1 MEDVPTIWDFL
12 AYQSGQTSP
21 STGDWR
27 DSDWRYDTGF
37 SMSDYGDISL
47 EDKEG
52 KIGGY
57 LQNLLLESG
66 KFGDSDD
73 IESIFKTFEEGYDD
87 PMFWKGKGFEGFN
100 IEDIYRSKDFQNMSK
115 DDMENW
121 FFENMFGADYT
132 LGLAD
137 QDIMQAQ
144 YDKFWEESE
153 GKDTLFD
160 FLEGMQEGFGSMKTF
175 GEYGGVDKIRDIEKS
190 TQSDISSAY
199 SKYIPREIKS
209 RYGSLQ
215 GKGGESGGEI
225 AEHQYLSEL
234 ASLDRRKGRGIK
246 TIYEDYEEGL
256 FEDLESW
263 LS

>member
-1 MEDVPTIWDFL
+1 
-12 AYQSGQTSP
+12 
-21 STGDWR
+21 
-27 DSDWRYDTGF
+27 
-37 SMSDYGDISL
+37 
-47 EDKEG
+47 
-52 KIGGY
+52 
-57 LQNLLLESG
+57 
-66 KFGDSDD
+66 
-73 IESIFKTFEEGYDD
+73 
-87 PMFWKGKGFEGFN
+87 
-100 IEDIYRSKDFQNMSK
+100 
-115 DDMENW
+115 
-121 FFENMFGADYT
+121 T